1 MENTEISRHTHI
13 PVKGASGLIIQNNQ
27 LLLQDVTSKIYFFFF
42 NTTNVN
48 YINVS
53 GGDVIYVPLSDEI
66 INIFQIVTSDTV
78 SEVYLSESINSDE
91 TNEEETVVD
100 AKLWTR
106 PAVLFL
112 IKQVENYQ
120 NDFENGLKKNIW
132 IKISQKCSEN
142 FSKHITYNQC
152 DMKWKSLKRTYKSI
166 LLHNTTSGKERKRW
180 EYFDVIHN
188 FMFTKPEITPQATC
202 SSIKGLSKNINC
214 QRNDDTVPSAFENKE
229 NEERDPNFESS
240 FTKKRKLRLSQCEK
254 RHKKLARMDRFND
267 LFEKYVEKL

>member
-1 MENTEISRHTHI
+1 MR
-13 PVKGASGLIIQNNQ
+13 SGLIIQNNQ

-100 AKLWTR
+100 SKLWTR

-120 NDFENGLKKNIW
+120 
-132 IKISQKCSEN
+132 
-142 FSKHITYNQC
+142 
-152 DMKWKSLKRTYKSI
+152 
-166 LLHNTTSGKERKRW
+166 
-180 EYFDVIHN
+180 
-188 FMFTKPEITPQATC
+188 
-202 SSIKGLSKNINC
+202 
-214 QRNDDTVPSAFENKE
+214 
-229 NEERDPNFESS
+229 
-240 FTKKRKLRLSQCEK
+240 
-254 RHKKLARMDRFND
+254 
-267 LFEKYVEKL
+267 LF